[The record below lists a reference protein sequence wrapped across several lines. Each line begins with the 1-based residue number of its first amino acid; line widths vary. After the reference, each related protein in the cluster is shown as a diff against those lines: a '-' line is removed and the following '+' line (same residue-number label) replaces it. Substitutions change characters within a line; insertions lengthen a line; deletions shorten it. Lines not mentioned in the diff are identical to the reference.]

1 MEQVNTQQQVVGG
14 MPKLGI
20 WGNIKHSFKAFGTL
34 DYWKDLMHQFS
45 GWHPL
50 SYLLL
55 GFAVGLQLLTF
66 VNGKMNALDLVTMVS
81 SLLGVITIL
90 AISQAKSLNGWAGML
105 SVIGLVWVAFSAK
118 NYLQISEQLIYL
130 VTLDIPVILNV
141 DWNKNM
147 SKKIGKLDL
156 KGWAITIVGWA
167 LLWASSG
174 YLINLLTDDPRPIVD
189 SLVFATAT
197 VAGILQFLKK
207 RDAFFGWIL
216 TGIVSLVLWLLTY
229 QQGDASIAM
238 LLSSMVYVL
247 NDAIGLTVSPWFSEK
262 GRQRLAEQEA
272 NYLANKTI

>member
-1 MEQVNTQQQVVGG
+1 MVQSVTELNGTKSEG
-14 MPKLGI
+14 LGFF
-20 WGNIKHSFKAFGTL
+20 GNVKHSFKAFGTL
-34 DYWKDLMHQFS
+34 TYWKDLMHQFT

-55 GFAVGLQLLTF
+55 GFAIGLQAITF
-66 VNGKMNALDLVTMVS
+66 VNGKMGLLDLVTMVS
-81 SLLGVITIL
+81 SLLGVVTIL

-156 KGWAITIVGWA
+156 KGWAITIIGWA

-207 RDAFFGWIL
+207 RDAYFGWII
-216 TGIVSLVLWLLTY
+216 TGFTSLALWYITY

-238 LLSSMVYVL
+238 LLSSLVYVM
-247 NDAIGLTVSPWFSEK
+247 NDGIGLTVSPWFSKK
-262 GRQRLAEQEA
+262 GRERLAQQEA
-272 NYLANKTI
+272 EYLVNKQ